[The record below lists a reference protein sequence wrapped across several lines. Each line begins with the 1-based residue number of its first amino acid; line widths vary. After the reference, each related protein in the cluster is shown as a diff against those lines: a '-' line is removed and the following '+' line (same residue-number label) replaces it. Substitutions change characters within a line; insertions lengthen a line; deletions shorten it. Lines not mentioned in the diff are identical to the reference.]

1 MPPVP
6 RKAPSYTQINLAIAP
21 DAKFEEI
28 AKTLQLALTLP
39 KLPGFG
45 GCQPC
50 FSGLDRFV
58 FENPAINKQIGG

>member
-6 RKAPSYTQINLAIAP
+6 TKGESYAQLTVRVAPNAS
-21 DAKFEEI
+21 FEEI
-28 AKTLQLALTLP
+28 SKVLHQVLTLP

-58 FENPAINKQIGG
+58 FENPEIRQ

>member
-1 MPPVP
+1 MAA
-6 RKAPSYTQINLAIAP
+6 KCPSYTQISICLAPNTPYA
-21 DAKFEEI
+21 EI
-28 AKTLQLALTLP
+28 EKTLRQVLTIP

-58 FENPAINKQIGG
+58 FENPVVNPATKQVG

>member
-1 MPPVP
+1 MAA
-6 RKAPSYTQINLAIAP
+6 KCPSYTQINICLAPNTPYA
-21 DAKFEEI
+21 EI
-28 AKTLQLALTLP
+28 EATLREVLTIP

-58 FENPAINKQIGG
+58 FENPAAQKVAGG